1 MKTPAFT
8 VVAPV
13 LHRHQAARR
22 SATNRRSAAAPVSL
36 ARSSFLYQQ
45 PLRCGCS
52 FTHHSSPS
60 ASPRTPNSPTMALS
74 HVVVAGGTGFVGSRL
89 VRALVSAGTRVTVL
103 TRSRS
108 SAGGL
113 PKEVAAVVWAPD
125 KLAAVGN
132 DWVGWERSLAGAD
145 LVVNLC
151 GEPVVSK
158 WDDAGKK
165 RILESRVK
173 STRALAEAIAKM
185 SEEERP
191 KCFASAS
198 AVGYYGSSAVAE
210 FDENASPA
218 ENDFLADVCVQWEK
232 AATEPLQAVEGT
244 RVVIVRTGVV
254 MGVGGGALAR
264 MLPAFKFFVG
274 GPIGSGKQWVS
285 WVHIDDLTKIY
296 IEAGENESMEGV
308 YNATAPNPVTMGQMS
323 QSLASALNRPNLFPV
338 PGFVL
343 KAVLGGASSIV
354 LEGQKVLPKR
364 LLAGGFKFNY
374 EKVDSAMQAVAE
386 EA

>member
-1 MKTPAFT
+1 MT
-8 VVAPV
+8 
-13 LHRHQAARR
+13 
-22 SATNRRSAAAPVSL
+22 
-36 ARSSFLYQQ
+36 
-45 PLRCGCS
+45 
-52 FTHHSSPS
+52 
-60 ASPRTPNSPTMALS
+60 LS
-74 HVVVAGGTGFVGSRL
+74 NVVVAGGTGFVGSRL
-89 VRALVSAGTRVTVL
+89 VRALVSAGSKVTVL
-103 TRSRS
+103 TRFRS
-108 SAGGL
+108 STGSL
-113 PKEVAAVVWAPD
+113 PKETEVVVWAPD
-125 KLAAVGN
+125 KLAAVGD

-151 GEPVVSK
+151 GEPVVAK

-165 RILESRVK
+165 SIIESRVK
-173 STRALAEAIAKM
+173 STRTLAEAIAKM

-198 AVGYYGSSAVAE
+198 AVGYYGRSAAAV
-210 FDENASPA
+210 FDENASAA

-274 GPIGSGKQWVS
+274 GPIGSGEQWVS
-285 WVHIDDLTKIY
+285 WVHIDDLARIY
-296 IEAGENESMEGV
+296 IEAGENESMKGV
-308 YNATAPNPVTMGQMS
+308 YNATAPNPMTMGEVS
-323 QSLASALNRPNLFPV
+323 QSLADALNRPNLFPV

-364 LLAGGFKFNY
+364 LLAAGFKFKH
-374 EKVDSAMQAVAE
+374 EKVESAMQAVAE